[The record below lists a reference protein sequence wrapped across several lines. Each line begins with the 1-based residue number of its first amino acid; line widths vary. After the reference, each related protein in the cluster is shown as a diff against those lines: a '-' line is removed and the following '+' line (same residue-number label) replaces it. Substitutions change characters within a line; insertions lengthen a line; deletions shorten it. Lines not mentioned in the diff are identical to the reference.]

1 MSIAPKFTKKPSLR
15 QDGKAVVFS
24 CEIEAAPKPDTKW
37 YRGDTPL
44 EASDRLKFSIDPVD
58 GKENTY
64 TLTMTVDKASGA
76 DSGSYKVEVSNAHGK
91 MAASANLNLQ
101 GRLRLRLHT
110 PTGRC
115 VKNTTVPKKHRL
127 ICVLFCRP
135 FYFYSKKCRALS

>member
-1 MSIAPKFTKKPSLR
+1 MSIAPKFIKKPSLR

-44 EASDRLKFSIDPVD
+44 EPSDRLKFSIDPVE
-58 GKENTY
+58 GKENAY

-101 GRLRLRLHT
+101 GRLETAHT
-110 PTGRC
+110 HTHTHLPGDVLKTRPYRTNTG
-115 VKNTTVPKKHRL
+115 
-127 ICVLFCRP
+127 
-135 FYFYSKKCRALS
+135 